1 MARGPT
7 YKVPRRRRRE
17 GKTNYY
23 KRYRMVKSGQQV
35 RAVVRKTNNQVI
47 VQIVRF
53 SPDGDYTIVG
63 VSSKSLRKY
72 GWLGDLNNTS
82 AAYLTG
88 LLAGALAVREGVKYA
103 VPDLG
108 LHKATKGARVF
119 AAIMGLR
126 DAGVEVPVADE
137 VLPSTERIEGVHI
150 AEYAEQLFSQSEE
163 FFRNR
168 FSEYLKR
175 GLDPHNLPE
184 HFKEVSDRIK
194 REFLQVSK
202 HE

>member
-23 KRYRMVKSGQQV
+23 RRYRMITSGQQV
-35 RAVVRKTNNQVI
+35 RAVIRKTNNQVI
-47 VQIVRF
+47 VQVVRF
-53 SPDGDYTIVG
+53 SPSGDDTIVG

-88 LLAGALAVREGVKYA
+88 LLAGMLAVRSGVKYA
-103 VPDLG
+103 IPDLG
-108 LHKATKGARVF
+108 LHKVAKGARVF

-137 VLPSTERIEGVHI
+137 VLPSSERIEGTHV
-150 AEYAEQLFSQSEE
+150 AKYAEQLFSRSEE
-163 FFRNR
+163 HFRNR

-175 GLDPHNLPE
+175 GLDPRNLPE
-184 HFKEVSDRIK
+184 HFKEVSDRI
-194 REFLQVSK
+194 RRGISSGE
-202 HE
+202 

>member
-7 YKVPRRRRRE
+7 YRVPRRRRRE
-17 GKTNYY
+17 GKTDYY
-23 KRYRMVKSGQQV
+23 RRYRIIKSGQRV
-35 RAVVRKTNNQVI
+35 RAIVRKTNTQII
-47 VQIVRF
+47 VQVVEF
-53 SPDGDYTIVG
+53 SPNGDHTIVG
-63 VSSKSLRKY
+63 VSSKSLRKH

-88 LLAGALAVREGVKYA
+88 LLVGLLAVRRGVSYA
-103 VPDLG
+103 VPDIG

-137 VLPSTERIEGVHI
+137 VLPSTERVEGVHV
-150 AEYAEQLFSQSEE
+150 AKYAEQLFNQGEE
-163 FFRNR
+163 LFRAR
-168 FSEYLKR
+168 FAKYLSR
-175 GLDPHNLPE
+175 GLDPRSLPD

-194 REFLQVSK
+194 GEFSSG
-202 HE
+202 E